1 MGHRELGMQRSTR
14 AQKDGIRT
22 LTALHS
28 TSLGLAIRL
37 RTCASFQEKT
47 ASTRWQIIN
56 KKGARKRPFRTVND
70 AAFAE
75 SFSEAISASRTGTT
89 CAPWRGRTSCA
100 PPHES
105 RG

>member
-1 MGHRELGMQRSTR
+1 MGHREVVMQRSPR
-14 AQKDGIRT
+14 GQKDGIRT

-47 ASTRWQIIN
+47 ASTRCQIIN

-70 AAFAE
+70 AAFAP
-75 SFSEAISASRTGTT
+75 SFTEAISASRTVTT
-89 CAPWRGRTSCA
+89 CPPWPGGTPYA
-100 PPHES
+100 PPC
-105 RG
+105 

>member
-1 MGHRELGMQRSTR
+1 MAHRGC
-14 AQKDGIRT
+14 DGASPGWSERGKT
-22 LTALHS
+22 HHYRLHS
-28 TSLGLAIRL
+28 TTLGLAIRL
-37 RTCASFQEKT
+37 RTSASFQEKT

-70 AAFAE
+70 AAFAA